1 MSKHKGS
8 GTHTRS
14 AVTGQYVSNSYG
26 NRHPSTTVREAAG
39 PSGSSGPHYRSAV
52 TGQYVTTHHGKS
64 HPNTTVKEK

>member
-1 MSKHKGS
+1 MPKGKGS

-14 AVTGQYVSNSYG
+14 AVTGQYASNSYG

-64 HPNTTVKEK
+64 HPRTTVKEK